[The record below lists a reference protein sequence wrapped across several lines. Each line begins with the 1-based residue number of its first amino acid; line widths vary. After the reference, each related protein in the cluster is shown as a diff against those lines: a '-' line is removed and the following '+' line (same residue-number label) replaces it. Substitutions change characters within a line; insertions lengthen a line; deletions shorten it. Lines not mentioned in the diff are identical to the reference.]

1 MIINNVRKYRRLND
15 LTQEELARITGTSR
29 TTIVQ
34 VEQDGYQPRI
44 GLALEISKVLKV
56 PVEVLWRRLK

>member
-1 MIINNVRKYRRLND
+1 MVINNVRKYRRLND
-15 LTQEELARITGTSR
+15 LTQEELANITGTSR

-44 GLALEISKVLKV
+44 GLALEISKALKV
-56 PVEVLWRRLK
+56 PVNVLWGKV